1 MDRSAEPRPMPKATP
16 KPTPK
21 PAKDRKPDELL
32 PLTPLT
38 YQVLLAM
45 ADGALHGYGVIKEVS
60 ARTKG
65 EMELEAGTLYAA
77 IKRLRDEG
85 LIDVAAPPRRG
96 NVDSR
101 RRYYR
106 LTPFGRQVLKRES
119 ERLLDL
125 VELARAKKVLPEG
138 SPS

>member
-1 MDRSAEPRPMPKATP
+1 MKDA
-16 KPTPK
+16 KPE
-21 PAKDRKPDELL
+21 DLL

-45 ADGALHGYGVIKEVS
+45 ADRPLHGYGVIKEVS
-60 ARTKG
+60 ARTNG

-77 IKRLRDEG
+77 IKRLRDER
-85 LIDVAAPPRRG
+85 LIDVAAPPKRG
-96 NVDSR
+96 NVDAR

-106 LTPFGRQVLKRES
+106 LTPFGRQVLRRES
-119 ERLLDL
+119 ERLLEL

-138 SPS
+138 SAS

>member
-1 MDRSAEPRPMPKATP
+1 M
-16 KPTPK
+16 
-21 PAKDRKPDELL
+21 AKDDAAELL

-45 ADGALHGYGVIKEVS
+45 ADGPLHGYGVIKEVS
-60 ARTKG
+60 ERTDG

-85 LIDVAAPPRRG
+85 LIDLAATPRG
-96 NVDSR
+96 GSLDSR

-106 LTPFGRQVLKRES
+106 LTPLGRRVLRLES
-119 ERLLDL
+119 ERLARL
-125 VELARAKKVLPEG
+125 VELAREKNVLPEG
-138 SPS
+138 SAS